1 MKAQSFTMIFLYC
14 LGPKEQKPQ
23 VADSQGAMIGPGG
36 VRRRQGRSHI
46 QRNIER

>member
-1 MKAQSFTMIFLYC
+1 MKAQSFTMMFLYY

-23 VADSQGAMIGPGG
+23 VADPQRAMIGPGG
-36 VRRRQGRSHI
+36 VQRRQGRSRI